1 MAAQTHRLTVTRRID
16 ILRSLLRSAARG
28 VGSGLRTLLPTEA
41 LGRALDDL
49 RQRRVLISPARL
61 TSALAHAPHV
71 QSASV
76 ALRDRRIDVDA
87 VFASGPT
94 LQVGLEPR
102 AVRFAPRGAKEVVF
116 QVVPPSLVADPR
128 VADITSAVAGVIA
141 EDIYRFAVGDGRS
154 SDVSGAIVEREG
166 ADLLRVDLRTV
177 PFVRRAAGS
186 GALAVLLDVLE
197 VAALYVETQGLRLE
211 LKLPRLR

>member
-1 MAAQTHRLTVTRRID
+1 
-16 ILRSLLRSAARG
+16 
-28 VGSGLRTLLPTEA
+28 
-41 LGRALDDL
+41 
-49 RQRRVLISPARL
+49 
-61 TSALAHAPHV
+61 
-71 QSASV
+71 
-76 ALRDRRIDVDA
+76 
-87 VFASGPT
+87 
-94 LQVGLEPR
+94 
-102 AVRFAPRGAKEVVF
+102 VVF